1 MSHSVDKIAKWLVAV
16 MFVIGMVLIFK
27 GKVERTQVLSI
38 ESSSAKS
45 LILKKYLLKYQKP
58 ARIEIA
64 GLSTKFVSEIDE
76 IKKLKVAQDSA
87 SDFYVI
93 IKLFSDETDAAAPLV
108 AQIQFIDL
116 KSGNLRKEESI
127 NLD

>member
-1 MSHSVDKIAKWLVAV
+1 MNHSVDKVAKWLVAL
-16 MFVIGMVLIFK
+16 MFVAGMVLIFK
-27 GKVERTQVLSI
+27 GKIERTQVSSMG
-38 ESSSAKS
+38 SSSAKS

-64 GLSTKFVSEIDE
+64 GLSTKFVLDIAE
-76 IKKLKVAQDSA
+76 IKKLQVAQDSA

-93 IKLFSDETDAAAPLV
+93 IKLFSDETDTAAPLV

-127 NLD
+127 NLE

>member
-16 MFVIGMVLIFK
+16 MFLVGLGLILK
-27 GKVERTQVLSI
+27 GKVERMQVLSI

-93 IKLFSDETDAAAPLV
+93 IKLFSDETDTAAPLV

-127 NLD
+127 NLE

>member
-27 GKVERTQVLSI
+27 GKVERAQVLSI

-93 IKLFSDETDAAAPLV
+93 IKLFSDETDTAAPLV

-127 NLD
+127 NLE

>member
-1 MSHSVDKIAKWLVAV
+1 MTHSADKIAKWLVAS
-16 MFVIGMVLIFK
+16 MFAIGLILIFK
-27 GKVERTQVLSI
+27 SSVEHSQPLSAD
-38 ESSSAKS
+38 STSGKS
-45 LILKKYLLKYQKP
+45 LILKKYLSKFQKP
-58 ARIEIA
+58 LRIEIA
-64 GLSTKFVSEIDE
+64 GLSTKFVTEIAE

-87 SDFYVI
+87 SDFYVV
-93 IKLFSDETDAAAPLV
+93 IKLFSDEADSRAPLV